1 MRLLLKFRRYFYNLG
16 GFSKILG
23 ISSGNLEDS
32 SAATWLTRARHP
44 RSQRHPQRFF
54 RPQINTDWH
63 RLRAKALSESP
74 GNHRYRLTSVYQ
86 PERVTQGTCPCDT
99 FPNLVKCKK
108 QLLTTLRLL
117 FLHYSNTFITFAPKK
132 IQYNY
137 KQRRSTAFS

>member
-1 MRLLLKFRRYFYNLG
+1 MRLLLKFRRYFKNLG

-23 ISSGNLEDS
+23 VSSGILEDS
-32 SAATWLTRARHP
+32 SAATWLPRARHP

-117 FLHYSNTFITFAPKK
+117 FLCYSNTFITFAPKNT
-132 IQYNY
+132 I
-137 KQRRSTAFS
+137 